1 MTHQLST
8 RIIILQLEDRVCY
21 TPVSAARLGEPGRV
35 ERNRRKLQ
43 SITKN
48 HSFKGFAPRTYE
60 TADEYRARLVEEYG
74 EAVAF
79 RIVTAERQGKNGRC
93 YLAFS
98 GFIYKQA
105 IGEDGLVAA
114 LQCLSYLILCDPI
127 APYTAMDLVCQDAE
141 LAKLLE
147 DHRSSLGLPPKPAGR
162 EWQQTVQPPAAKLA
176 VDWLCGG
183 SCFYPVEK
191 PGTALK
197 LAMLKRLVKF
207 ERRKTGLIIKLR
219 RMVESSPKC
228 LQSEK
233 LGVLTVYKGPGRGKR
248 PRNLPSPVLD
258 EHRCRK
264 KSQRPVKGRWLF
276 VACATFVAFFLL
288 WPKDIH
294 LAMSDSFF
302 LTKKPAEGV
311 SVPVDL
317 LPDDSAK
324 GLSRHS
330 TQTRLPL
337 PDPDS
342 LQTIAIPD

>member
-105 IGEDGLVAA
+105 VGEEGLVAA

-162 EWQQTVQPPAAKLA
+162 QWQQTVQPAAARLA
-176 VDWLCGG
+176 MDWLCGG
-183 SCFYPVEK
+183 ACFFPVEK

-197 LAMLKRLVKF
+197 LAMLKRLVKL

-233 LGVLTVYKGPGRGKR
+233 LGVLTVYKGTGRGKR

-258 EHRCRK
+258 EHRCHK
-264 KSQRPVKGRWLF
+264 KSQRPVKGRWLL
-276 VACATFVAFFLL
+276 VACATILVFFLPWSKNINVAL
-288 WPKDIH
+288 KIEGIKK
-294 LAMSDSFF
+294 LATRERVFDPEVFLPEGSVIIQELQSDQV
-302 LTKKPAEGV
+302 A
-311 SVPVDL
+311 
-317 LPDDSAK
+317 
-324 GLSRHS
+324 
-330 TQTRLPL
+330 LPL
-337 PDPDS
+337 PDPES
-342 LQTIAIPD
+342 LQMLAVPY